1 MKLPV
6 TAQLIAS
13 YGLYKKHILSNS
25 SLLVNYYQQFFLLN
39 KIFMYCLKTLKIF
52 WGISL
57 ITENDGKHFLG
68 GLVFFSRRKQNLAK
82 SIVPKK
88 NISIQYC
95 HIMYSSQSQMYNF
108 NFLYY
113 LGIQ

>member
-1 MKLPV
+1 
-6 TAQLIAS
+6 
-13 YGLYKKHILSNS
+13 
-25 SLLVNYYQQFFLLN
+25 
-39 KIFMYCLKTLKIF
+39 MYLLKTLKIF

-68 GLVFFSRRKQNLAK
+68 GLIFFFLDENKIWPKVSSQRKISLY
-82 SIVPKK
+82 SIV
-88 NISIQYC
+88 ILCIC
-95 HIMYSSQSQMYNF
+95 QSQMYNF